1 MAKNRNLSLVNICL
15 PFRFFV
21 TSQYEKTFEHKDIG
35 VLRHNCRWHLRPI
48 AITAGVA
55 ILMFVA
61 DTLVGAWADKK
72 DKQYFGTKETDQDGE
87 TH

>member
-1 MAKNRNLSLVNICL
+1 MKRLLNIKILVC
-15 PFRFFV
+15 FV
-21 TSQYEKTFEHKDIG
+21 IIVVGTYALTGS
-35 VLRHNCRWHLRPI
+35 I